1 MDINNLCYGCMRE
14 KENADEICPY
24 CGFDR
29 FSYEKIRSTRA
40 LPLGTILNGKY
51 FLGKVLGE
59 GGFGITYLAMDLNFE
74 IPVAVKEYFPVG
86 LASRDTSI
94 EGNTENI
101 SVITGE
107 KKKYY
112 DYGIQSFSAE
122 AKNLAKFQR
131 TDGIIAV
138 KDFFLENSTAYLVME
153 YIDGKTLKQY
163 LEEKDAPLSEEETLR
178 LIRPILNA
186 LQKIHEEGIIHRDI
200 SPENIMLAKDGR
212 VVLIDFGA
220 ARISTGAE
228 TKSLTVLLKNG
239 YAPVEQYQTQGKQ
252 GPYTDIYAI
261 CATMYRMMSGEKPQE
276 AIDRMVEDKVVRLE
290 IKSGLHISHIVS
302 AVVQKGLAVQAKD
315 RFQTVKELKEK
326 LFGEEEN
333 NVSPTE
339 ADIKPSINGKRMDQ
353 NDKQVVVIQTLKVVF
368 LVIAVLFCLGGIS
381 LWKKSA
387 RDIPEPTEK
396 AVAEENNLKKTEV
409 VKKEEI
415 IEEDTENS
423 KEEIKKI
430 YQPQN
435 IEVEDDSNC
444 VLTQNKVIEILN
456 VESTGDLIRLLE
468 DNCNIHFYGENGYWV
483 YCKDSTYIFIEG
495 ELGNPLTRISWED
508 FPYLACKGVA
518 NDMNRKQVEDNL
530 GYGHAVATS
539 SIYYEMPI
547 VTNGIKDTARLS
559 VEYDRSDKEGRVK
572 ALCFNTLE
580 SENINKI
587 KEQERINQNA
597 NLKQENRVEVLDIKM
612 AEVLV
617 DLVEYKFNI
626 TFEKQGTLGNR
637 TWIYAKN
644 GICVVREN
652 TDHTLKSAFWAI
664 LPFLSYRNITVGTE
678 PQQVETIL
686 KYDKKY
692 RKKYGEI
699 FTFHIVDSPEN
710 HLILNYDD
718 EKAKFLYYFEEA

>member
-1 MDINNLCYGCMRE
+1 MNIENLCYGCMRE
-14 KENADEICPY
+14 KENADESCPY
-24 CGFDR
+24 CGFDK
-29 FSYEKIRSTRA
+29 FSYEKTRSTRA

-59 GGFGITYLAMDLNFE
+59 GGFGITYLALDLNFE

-94 EGNTENI
+94 EGNTENV

-112 DYGIQSFSAE
+112 DYGIRSFSAE

-163 LEEKDAPLSEEETLR
+163 LEEKGAPLSEEETLR
-178 LIRPILNA
+178 FIRPILNA
-186 LQKIHEEGIIHRDI
+186 LQKIHGEGIIHRDI

-228 TKSLTVLLKNG
+228 TKSLTVLLKHG

-261 CATMYRMMSGEKPQE
+261 CATMYRMMSGEKPEE

-290 IKSGLHISHIVS
+290 IKNGLYISHAVS
-302 AVVQKGLAVQAKD
+302 EAVQKGLAIQSKD
-315 RFQTVKELKEK
+315 RFQTVEELKEK
-326 LFGEEEN
+326 LFGKTEN
-333 NVSPTE
+333 NVSPIKI
-339 ADIKPSINGKRMDQ
+339 DIKSSINGKRTDQ
-353 NDKQVVVIQTLKVVF
+353 EDKQVVVTQTMKVVF
-368 LVIAVLFCLGGIS
+368 LVIAVLFCLGGVS
-381 LWKKSA
+381 LWEKSV
-387 RDIPEPTEK
+387 RDTPEQTEK
-396 AVAEENNLKKTEV
+396 AVAEENNLKKTEA
-409 VKKEEI
+409 VKKEEEI
-415 IEEDTENS
+415 IEEDTE
-423 KEEIKKI
+423 ETKKI
-430 YQPQN
+430 CQTQN
-435 IEVEDDSNC
+435 IETGDDSSC
-444 VLTQNKVIEILN
+444 VPTQNKVIEILN
-456 VESTGDLIRLLE
+456 VKSTEDLIRSLE
-468 DNCNIHFYGENGYWV
+468 KNCNIHFYGENGYWV

-495 ELGNPLTRISWED
+495 ELGNPLTKISWGD
-508 FPYLACKGVA
+508 FPYLACNGVT
-518 NDMNRKQVEDNL
+518 NDMSRVQVENNL

-547 VTNGIKDTARLS
+547 VGIKETARLS

-572 ALCFNTLE
+572 ALCFNASE
-580 SENINKI
+580 SENIKKN
-587 KEQERINQNA
+587 KEQKSINQNA
-597 NLKQENRVEVLDIKM
+597 SLNQENRVEILDIKK
-612 AEVLV
+612 AETLV
-617 DLVEYKFNI
+617 DLVEYKFKT
-626 TFEKQGTLGNR
+626 TFEVQGTLGHR
-637 TWIYAKN
+637 TWINAKD
-644 GICVVREN
+644 GICVVQEN

-664 LPFLSYRNITVGTE
+664 SPFLSYRNITVGTE
-678 PQQVETIL
+678 PQQVEEIL

-692 RKKYGEI
+692 KKRYGEF
-699 FTFHIVDSPEN
+699 FTLHIVDSPEN
-710 HLILNYDD
+710 HLISNYDD